1 MVRSPLGRASF
12 EALMLST
19 SHSGFAPHL
28 AAERRGWSPST
39 AGAAPER
46 HASQRNLPDG
56 CHLHPWSTPT
66 TSPVH
71 ASQVGIGSALL
82 ARFSNHCSV
91 VARLSFNAM
100 TGMPIIWLSG
110 TPFLRVER

>member
-1 MVRSPLGRASF
+1 MLRTSF
-12 EALMLST
+12 
-19 SHSGFAPHL
+19 SGFGPHL
-28 AAERRGWSPST
+28 VAERRGWSPST

-46 HASQRNLPDG
+46 HASHRNLRDG

-66 TSPVH
+66 TSLVH

-82 ARFSNHCSV
+82 AMFSDHCSV
-91 VARLSFNAM
+91 MARRSFNAM
-100 TGMPIIWLSG
+100 TGMVIIWLSG